1 MRKGLKVEKAAL
13 QPSGIEPETSAWKA
27 KSLPLAYGCFCE
39 SNQVFLG
46 PPFIKNGIPLNC
58 FQNKIYIRK
67 PA

>member
-1 MRKGLKVEKAAL
+1 
-13 QPSGIEPETSAWKA
+13 
-27 KSLPLAYGCFCE
+27 
-39 SNQVFLG
+39 VFLG